1 MPIFMFGQLT
11 EKLGRVFDKMRG
23 LGRISEANVE
33 EALRDVRLSLLE
45 ADVNFKVVKEFTES
59 VKQRA
64 LGQDVN
70 QSFTPGQQFI
80 KIVHEELAK
89 VLGTSE
95 ELNLSFKPPVVI
107 LLAGLQGCGKTTTAA
122 KLALLLKKKY
132 KRSPYLVPADVYRPA
147 AIEQLKI
154 LGERIGVPVYPTKEK
169 DDPVKIAKEAKK
181 YAADYGYDV
190 VILDTAGRLHI
201 DDALMKELEK
211 IRGKVEPQHILFVAD
226 AMTGQEAVNV
236 AQKFNQS
243 IPLSGVVLTKLDG
256 DARGGAA
263 LSLRYVLGKPIYFV
277 GLGEKLEDFESF
289 YPDRMASRVLGMG
302 DVLSLIEQAQEKID
316 QDEAKKLTERMLK
329 KGFSLQDFSDQLK
342 QMKKLGPIEKMAGM
356 IPGISNLKK
365 DIDFNQIEKELK
377 KKQAIISS
385 MTPDERLHY
394 KILNGSRRL
403 RIAKGSGT
411 QVADVNRLIKEF
423 EQMKKMMDKLGKF
436 GLKGLKNMM
445 GMFKGM

>member
-1 MPIFMFGQLT
+1 MFAQLT
-11 EKLGRVFDKMRG
+11 EKLGRVFDKVRG
-23 LGRISEANVE
+23 LGRISEKNVE

-45 ADVNFKVVKEFTES
+45 ADVNFKVVKEFTDA
-59 VKQRA
+59 VKLRA
-64 LGQDVN
+64 LGQEVN
-70 QSFTPGQQFI
+70 QSLSPGQQFI

-89 VLGTSE
+89 VLGSSE

-147 AIEQLKI
+147 AIEQLTI
-154 LGERIGVPVYPTKEK
+154 LGERIQVPVHPTKEK

-181 YAADYGYDV
+181 YAEDYGYDV
-190 VILDTAGRLHI
+190 VIIDTAGRLHI
-201 DDALMKELEK
+201 DEALMKELEK
-211 IRGKVEPQHILFVAD
+211 IKAKVEPQHILFVAD

-243 IPLSGVVLTKLDG
+243 IPLSGVILTKLDG

-277 GLGEKLEDFESF
+277 GLGEKVEDLEAF

-302 DVLSLIEQAQEKID
+302 DVMSLIEQAQENID
-316 QDEAKKLTERMLK
+316 QEEAQKLSERMLK
-329 KGFSLQDFSDQLK
+329 KGFTLQDFADQLK
-342 QMKKLGPIEKMAGM
+342 QMKKLGPLEKVAGM
-356 IPGISNLKK
+356 IPGMGQMK
-365 DIDFNQIEKELK
+365 DKVNFGQVEGELK

-385 MTPDERLHY
+385 MTPDERFHP

-411 QVADVNRLIKEF
+411 QVSDVNRLLKEF
-423 EQMKKMMDKLGKF
+423 EQMKKMMDRLGKF
-436 GLKGLKNMM
+436 GLKGLKNMA
-445 GMFKGM
+445 GMLGGIR

>member
-1 MPIFMFGQLT
+1 MFGQLT
-11 EKLGRVFDKMRG
+11 DKLGRVFDKVRG
-23 LGRISEANVE
+23 LGRISDKNVE

-45 ADVNFKVVKEFTES
+45 ADVNFKVVKEFTEA

-64 LGQDVN
+64 LGQEVN
-70 QSFTPGQQFI
+70 QSLTPGQQFI

-107 LLAGLQGCGKTTTAA
+107 LLAGLQGSGKTTTAA

-154 LGERIGVPVYPTKEK
+154 LGERIQVPVYPTPEK
-169 DDPVKIAKEAKK
+169 ADPVKIAKEAKK

-190 VILDTAGRLHI
+190 VIIDTAGRLHI

-236 AQKFNQS
+236 ASRFNQS

-277 GLGEKLEDFESF
+277 GLGEKIEDFEAF
-289 YPDRMASRVLGMG
+289 HPDRMASRVLGMG

-329 KGFSLQDFSDQLK
+329 KGFSLQDFADQLK
-342 QMKKLGPIEKMAGM
+342 QMKKLGPLEKVAGM
-356 IPGISNLKK
+356 IPGMSQIKQNL
-365 DIDFNQIEKELK
+365 DFGQVEGELK

-385 MTPDERLHY
+385 MTMDERLHP
-394 KILNGSRRL
+394 KILNGNRRL

-411 QVADVNRLIKEF
+411 QVSDVNRLIKEF
-423 EQMKKMMDKLGKF
+423 EQMKKMMDRLGKF
-436 GLKGLKNMM
+436 GLKGLKNMA
-445 GMFKGM
+445 GMLGGMR